1 MGSVEKNHT
10 VSARQ
15 KIWSTNDGSK
25 RLQFDNTMLSPS
37 YLALDFT
44 HINILNYAKKHIYLQ
59 NEWKSNF
66 HK

>member
-44 HINILNYAKKHIYLQ
+44 H
-59 NEWKSNF
+59 
-66 HK
+66 